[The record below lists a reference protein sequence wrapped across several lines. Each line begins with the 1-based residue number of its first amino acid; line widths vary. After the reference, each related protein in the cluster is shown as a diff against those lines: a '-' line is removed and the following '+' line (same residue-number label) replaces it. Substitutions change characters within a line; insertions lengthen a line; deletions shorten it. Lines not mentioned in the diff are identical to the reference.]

1 MVKKKQETASLIETF
16 SEFKEN
22 KNIDITTMVGVLE
35 ESFRSVIAKLFG
47 SDENFDVI
55 VNPDKGDCEIYRN
68 RTVVPDEDVLDPNK
82 QIGLKEAQKI
92 DPDYEVG
99 EEVAEEI
106 HFADFGRRAILTLR
120 QTLASK
126 ILELEHDALYNK
138 YKDRVGELISAE
150 VYQTWKSETLL
161 MDEERNELYLPK
173 NQQIPRDF
181 FHKGDNV
188 VAVIDRVD
196 NANGNPKIYLSRTSP
211 VFLQRLLENE
221 IPEIADGIIRLCRIA
236 RIPGERAKIAVQSYD
251 DRIDPVGAC
260 VGVRGS
266 RIHGVVRELHN
277 ENIDVINYTSNPSLF
292 IQRALNP
299 AQVSEVILDEENKKA
314 SVYLRPEEVSLAIG
328 KGGMNIKLACMLTE
342 YTIDVY
348 RETDQ
353 NETTE
358 DIYLD
363 EFSDEIDQWVID
375 AIKGLGLETAK
386 DVLNAPREMLIEKAD
401 LEESTVDDVLR
412 ILRAEFEDD
421 DTTAQP
427 APPQSEEDQTQPETD
442 SDSSEGES
450 INPEEGNDEA
460 EAGSVET
467 EADKTEADK
476 ES

>member
-1 MVKKKQETASLIETF
+1 MAKKQETISLIDTF
-16 SEFKEN
+16 AEFKQN

-47 SDENFDVI
+47 SDDNFDVI

-68 RTVVPDEDVLDPNK
+68 RVVVNDDEVEDTNK
-82 QIGLKEAQKI
+82 QISLTEAQKI
-92 DPDYEVG
+92 DSTYEVG
-99 EEVAEEI
+99 EDVSEEI

-138 YKDRVGELISAE
+138 YKDRVGELITAE

-161 MDEERNELYLPK
+161 MDEEKNELYLPK
-173 NQQIPRDF
+173 SQQIPRDF
-181 FHKGDNV
+181 FHKGDTIT
-188 VAVIDRVD
+188 AVIDRVD

-221 IPEIADGIIRLCRIA
+221 IPEINDGIIKLCRIA
-236 RIPGERAKIAVQSYD
+236 RIPGERAKIAVESYD

-260 VGVRGS
+260 VGVKGS

-277 ENIDVINYTSNPSLF
+277 ENIDVINYTSNTSLF

-299 AQVSEVILDEENKKA
+299 AQVSNIVLHEDEKKA
-314 SVYLRPEEVSLAIG
+314 EVYLRPEEVSLAIG
-328 KGGMNIKLACMLTE
+328 KGGMNIKLASMLTE
-342 YTIDVY
+342 YTIDVF
-348 RETDQ
+348 REVDGEEATD
-353 NETTE
+353 

-375 AIKGLGLETAK
+375 AIKSIGLETAK
-386 DVLNAPREMLIEKAD
+386 DVINAPREMLIEKAD
-401 LEESTVDDVLR
+401 LEEDTVDDVLR

-421 DTTAQP
+421 DKQPSAPSTETTSDEDAEQDTATDQP
-427 APPQSEEDQTQPETD
+427 DNALVGEE
-442 SDSSEGES
+442 S
-450 INPEEGNDEA
+450 
-460 EAGSVET
+460 
-467 EADKTEADK
+467 
-476 ES
+476 